1 MKKRKKLTDRKRLER
16 DLEKLITEK
25 LRAKFGNV
33 CQITGKPD
41 KQCGQFHI
49 LPKGAYPN
57 LKYRPENILW
67 AGWFSS
73 HYAFHHDYYKARDEI
88 VPRIKAL
95 LGDDYEE
102 RLKAF
107 SATLPKTNMTV
118 LEELHKWWS
127 EYE

>member
-1 MKKRKKLTDRKRLER
+1 M
-16 DLEKLITEK
+16 
-25 LRAKFGNV
+25 N
-33 CQITGKPD
+33 
-41 KQCGQFHI
+41 
-49 LPKGAYPN
+49 
-57 LKYRPENILW
+57 
-67 AGWFSS
+67 
-73 HYAFHHDYYKARDEI
+73 EI